1 MQDGMVMKATRRHFN
16 QSLFRRWQASWR
28 DTLVLLRQ
36 FRLPLLVFAAAL
48 LGAGALYQQLAMRF
62 GEPVDGFVAAVYLML
77 TIAFLQPAGEFP
89 HHPILQVFYF
99 FMPVIG
105 LLTLAQGLAD
115 FGIMLFNRRARS
127 KEWEMAIASTFSNHI
142 ILVGLGHL
150 GYRVV
155 EKLHFLDEAVVVIE
169 LDPAADLVNTTQK
182 MGIPVIQDDASRPT
196 ALEAAGIAKARA
208 IVLCSQNDAL
218 NLKIALKAH
227 SLNPDVKVII
237 RIFDDDFADALQA
250 QFGFIA
256 MSATAMAAPA
266 FAAAAA
272 GTDIT
277 NPINIEGQSLS
288 LARLQVKSGSHLA
301 GISVGEVEKNYD
313 VSVVMIKDSL
323 QQDMHPSAER
333 RIQAGETL
341 VILGGL
347 SQLNILLRD
356 N

>member
-1 MQDGMVMKATRRHFN
+1 MKAAPRHFKR
-16 QSLFRRWQASWR
+16 SFFRRWLASWR

-36 FRLPLLVFAAAL
+36 FRLPLFVFIATL

-62 GEPVDGFVAAVYLML
+62 AEPVDGFVAAVYLML
-77 TIAFLQPAGEFP
+77 TMAFLQPAGEFP
-89 HHPILQVFYF
+89 HHPILQAFYF

-127 KEWEMAIASTFSNHI
+127 KEWEMAIASTFSNHT

-150 GYRVV
+150 GFRVV
-155 EKLHFLDEAVVVIE
+155 EKLHFLDEPVVVIE
-169 LDPAADLVNTTQK
+169 LDPTADLVNTTQK
-182 MGIPVIQDDASRPT
+182 MGIPVIQDDASRPI
-196 ALEAAGIAKARA
+196 ALEAAGIGKARA

-218 NLKIALKAH
+218 NLKIALKAR
-227 SLNPDVKVII
+227 SLNPSIKVIV
-237 RIFDDDFADALQA
+237 RIFDDEFAEALQE

-272 GTDIT
+272 GSDIT

-288 LARLQVKSGSHLA
+288 LARLQVKSASRLA
-301 GISVGEVEKNYD
+301 GMLVGEVERNYD
-313 VSVVMIKDSL
+313 VSIVMIKIND

-333 RIQAGETL
+333 RIQAGDIL